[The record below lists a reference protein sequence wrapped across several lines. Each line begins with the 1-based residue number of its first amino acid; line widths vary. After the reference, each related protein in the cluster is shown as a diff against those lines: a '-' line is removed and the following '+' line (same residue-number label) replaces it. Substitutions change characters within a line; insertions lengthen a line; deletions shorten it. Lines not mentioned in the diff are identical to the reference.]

1 MLLGAIR
8 PTRQL
13 LRGRYSA
20 MMDLGGVSAADVG
33 SKSRIDTGKNN
44 KIRAVALDFDL
55 LIRNLDAQKAQAG
68 GGSGGL
74 PSAKTISGQTTST
87 GGAASIKAA
96 ATPNTGVIENMA
108 KLLNVD
114 LGGTIGRK
122 KDDDETDDLSRL
134 TGGGGTTPRN
144 PSAPAGFQPEED
156 AIGNSI
162 LSGLSSSLS
171 SSKPE
176 APKTAIASTKAPPLS
191 DPRAKYADKLRK
203 KLDGG
208 LAGVENMKA
217 QQEDAL
223 KRGDAA
229 GHLVARKIASSQPV
243 GTGSKWLAATGTGN
257 LLVFLTNRSMKIVL
271 LPVPQNTDKESNDAA
286 ARRMDDLEQQLP
298 QVRFDLLVK
307 DGHLS
312 PSDILSNI
320 QDKTDVSSGSI
331 LVVSDRDDYLREAK
345 ERGHYTCR
353 IRPKNAPRGNVT
365 TNYTVSEVK
374 EVEDVCNEL
383 NGISF
388 NTVFSG
394 VGINHGGV

>member
-1 MLLGAIR
+1 
-8 PTRQL
+8 
-13 LRGRYSA
+13 
-20 MMDLGGVSAADVG
+20 MMDLGGHAVADVG
-33 SKSRIDTGKNN
+33 NKSRIDTGKNN
-44 KIRAVALDFDL
+44 KIRAVAIDFDL
-55 LIRNLDAQKAQAG
+55 LIRNLDAQKAQQD
-68 GGSGGL
+68 GGL
-74 PSAKTISGQTTST
+74 PSARAIAGQGSNSGETN
-87 GGAASIKAA
+87 IKAA
-96 ATPNTGVIENMA
+96 MPNTGVIENMA

-122 KDDDETDDLSRL
+122 KDDDEIDDLSRL
-134 TGGGGTTPRN
+134 TGGATPRS
-144 PSAPAGFQPEED
+144 PSAPAGFKPEDDE
-156 AIGNSI
+156 IGSSI
-162 LSGLSSSLS
+162 LSGLS

-176 APKTAIASTKAPPLS
+176 APKSTITASTKAPPMS

-229 GHLVARKIASSQPV
+229 GHLAARKIASSQPV

-257 LLVFLTNRSMKIVL
+257 LLVYLTNRSMKIAL
-271 LPVPQNTDKESNDAA
+271 LPIPQNADKESNDAA

-312 PSDILSNI
+312 PHDILGNI
-320 QDKTDVSSGSI
+320 QDKTDVTSGSI
-331 LVVSDRDDYLREAK
+331 LVVSDRDDYLQEAK
-345 ERGHYTCR
+345 ERGYYTCR

-365 TNYTVSEVK
+365 TNYTVSEIK

>member
-1 MLLGAIR
+1 M
-8 PTRQL
+8 
-13 LRGRYSA
+13 
-20 MMDLGGVSAADVG
+20 
-33 SKSRIDTGKNN
+33 
-44 KIRAVALDFDL
+44 
-55 LIRNLDAQKAQAG
+55 
-68 GGSGGL
+68 
-74 PSAKTISGQTTST
+74 
-87 GGAASIKAA
+87 
-96 ATPNTGVIENMA
+96 
-108 KLLNVD
+108 
-114 LGGTIGRK
+114 
-122 KDDDETDDLSRL
+122 
-134 TGGGGTTPRN
+134 
-144 PSAPAGFQPEED
+144 
-156 AIGNSI
+156 
-162 LSGLSSSLS
+162 
-171 SSKPE
+171 
-176 APKTAIASTKAPPLS
+176 S

-229 GHLVARKIASSQPV
+229 GHLAARKIASSQPV

-257 LLVFLTNRSMKIVL
+257 LLVYLTNRSMKIAL
-271 LPVPQNTDKESNDAA
+271 LPIPQNADKESNDAA

-312 PSDILSNI
+312 PGDILGNI
-320 QDKTDVSSGSI
+320 QDKTDVTSGSI

-345 ERGHYTCR
+345 ERGYYTCR

-365 TNYTVSEVK
+365 TNYTVSEIK